1 MLLIAHSG
9 RVAQGISPQP
19 YGDHV
24 AAVESFAA
32 ANAKAALRYRAA
44 PEPAFEIAAKWAS
57 AFHDLGK
64 LESENQ
70 RLLGKSEGGHLPVN
84 HVDAGVAHLLATR
97 QWEAA
102 ISVYGHHKGL
112 CDLPTETRKD
122 EIAKQGDSASAALR
136 DYEIKLA
143 TDSNLSSMLDLHRR
157 VVGPDPAAT
166 PRFTRKLT
174 GIERRLLISCL
185 VDADHT
191 DTARH
196 YGQES
201 ARQVI
206 SPRWSERLASLDA
219 YVASLAKEPGPR
231 DRLRRQIYEACRSA
245 SPQEPFWTCD
255 SPVGSGKTTAIMAYL
270 LQAAAKLNLRHIF
283 VVLPFMNIVNQSV
296 DVYRKALV
304 LAGEDPKIIVAAHHH
319 QADFQSVDHRY
330 LTTLWESPII
340 VTTAVQFFETISAH
354 HTARLRK
361 FHQLPGSAV
370 FIDEAHAAMPIH
382 LWPFMWAQLKN
393 FGLDWSCRF
402 VLGSGSL
409 SRFWQNPRIM
419 GEGKTEDVPSMVPE
433 PLRSASFSLERKRVQ
448 YFSRP
453 DPLTLKT
460 LCDWIQQQKGSRL
473 VVMNTVQSAALVANE
488 LRHRDLSTLHLSTAL
503 APADREVILQRV
515 KANLKYRT
523 LNWALVATSC
533 VEAGVDF
540 SFVTAFRERAR
551 ATSLI
556 QIGGRV
562 NRHGKDDIATVW
574 DFIVNDPQLTAH
586 PDFKDSRVV
595 VEELFKADMWKED
608 PATLVT
614 YALEQEFK
622 REGGEDRIAEIFDTE
637 RVGAYPCVSKLT
649 RLITA
654 DTRLAIVDPYLIHS
668 MRLGLRVDPHEVRS
682 HSVQL
687 WSRKIEKLALTRITG
702 DAELYAWEYEYD
714 PDFLGVM
721 AGILKQQQ
729 IESDGY
735 AII

>member
-1 MLLIAHSG
+1 
-9 RVAQGISPQP
+9 
-19 YGDHV
+19 
-24 AAVESFAA
+24 
-32 ANAKAALRYRAA
+32 
-44 PEPAFEIAAKWAS
+44 
-57 AFHDLGK
+57 
-64 LESENQ
+64 
-70 RLLGKSEGGHLPVN
+70 
-84 HVDAGVAHLLATR
+84 
-97 QWEAA
+97 
-102 ISVYGHHKGL
+102 
-112 CDLPTETRKD
+112 
-122 EIAKQGDSASAALR
+122 
-136 DYEIKLA
+136 
-143 TDSNLSSMLDLHRR
+143 
-157 VVGPDPAAT
+157 
-166 PRFTRKLT
+166 
-174 GIERRLLISCL
+174 
-185 VDADHT
+185 
-191 DTARH
+191 
-196 YGQES
+196 
-201 ARQVI
+201 
-206 SPRWSERLASLDA
+206 
-219 YVASLAKEPGPR
+219 
-231 DRLRRQIYEACRSA
+231 
-245 SPQEPFWTCD
+245 
-255 SPVGSGKTTAIMAYL
+255 
-270 LQAAAKLNLRHIF
+270 
-283 VVLPFMNIVNQSV
+283 MNIVNQSV

-433 PLRSASFSLERKRVQ
+433 PLRSASSALERKRVQ
-448 YFSRP
+448 YSSRP